1 MNSFTRPSGPH
12 QGPRGPAGSPSS
24 YAAGRA
30 AAGAIRD
37 AGEVDPAAEVD
48 PDVSLN
54 IEVEAGAGA
63 RATPDL
69 VPLLMRARGIVKS
82 YRKGK
87 LEVPV
92 LRSVDVDVRAGEFL
106 AIMGSSGSGKST
118 LLHLLATLDQPDQGE
133 IHLGDKRI
141 DRLNQR
147 GRDQLRNQT
156 LGMIFQAYHL
166 LPELTALENVL
177 SPLMIT
183 HGFFSWQRHK
193 AECKAKA
200 EALLKTVGL
209 EHRLHH
215 KPRELSGGEMQRTA
229 IARAL
234 IHEPKILLADEPT
247 GNLDRGTGS
256 EILRLLRT
264 LNRRNGLTI
273 IMVTHD
279 AAIARQA
286 DRQVRLVEG
295 RLEV

>member
-1 MNSFTRPSGPH
+1 MNSFTRSNSSH
-12 QGPRGPAGSPSS
+12 ATPRGPAGLSTSSSPRSLP
-24 YAAGRA
+24 APL
-30 AAGAIRD
+30 RD
-37 AGEVDPAAEVD
+37 PGELDPAA
-48 PDVSLN
+48 DVETDISMN
-54 IEVEAGAGA
+54 IESGVGAIA
-63 RATPDL
+63 RATPEL
-69 VPLLMRARGIVKS
+69 LPPLMYARGLSKT

-92 LRSVDVDVRAGEFL
+92 LRRVDIEARAGEFL

-133 IHLGDKRI
+133 IYLGDVRVDKLSRT
-141 DRLNQR
+141 
-147 GRDQLRNQT
+147 GRDALRNQT

-177 SPLMIT
+177 TPLMIT

-193 AECKAKA
+193 AACRAKA
-200 EALLKTVGL
+200 VELLKTVGL

-234 IHEPKILLADEPT
+234 VHGPKVLLADEPT
-247 GNLDRGTGS
+247 GNLDRATGS